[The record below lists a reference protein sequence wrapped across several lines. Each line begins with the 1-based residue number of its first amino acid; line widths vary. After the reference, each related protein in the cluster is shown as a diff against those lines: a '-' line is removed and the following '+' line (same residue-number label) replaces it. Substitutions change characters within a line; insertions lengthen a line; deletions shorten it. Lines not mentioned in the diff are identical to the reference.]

1 MVIYNDSLTL
11 LLADHVDQLC
21 QALFLIVET
30 RSNVLN
36 DLKLIAIDFTISG
49 HYILLSLEV
58 FFLMARRNP
67 AIADGQQL
75 LRLRCLHI
83 SLQNFI

>member
-1 MVIYNDSLTL
+1 MIIYHDSLTL

-21 QALFLIVET
+21 QALFLIIET

-36 DLKLIAIDFTISG
+36 DLKLIAIDFAISG
-49 HYILLSLEV
+49 HYVLLPLEI

-67 AIADGQQL
+67 AIADGQ
-75 LRLRCLHI
+75 
-83 SLQNFI
+83 

>member
-1 MVIYNDSLTL
+1 MVIYHDSLTL

-21 QALFLIVET
+21 QALFLIIET

-36 DLKLIAIDFTISG
+36 DLKLIAIDFAISG
-49 HYILLSLEV
+49 HYILLPLEI

-75 LRLRCLHI
+75 LRLSYFHI
-83 SLQNFI
+83 ALQKLI